1 MCTCSLIG
9 MKQGLRIAKISA
21 IVLGSLLALLVLALV
36 LLTHFD
42 WNRAK
47 PWLSERVG
55 QATERSF
62 AINGDLSLSWQRPAQ
77 QQSGWRRWVPWPHLR
92 AQNVILGNPAWAT
105 TGPDM
110 AQVQRID
117 FNINPLALLQKTLS
131 IQSLILTE
139 PTLML
144 EQNRKGENNWTFPKK
159 EDKPSAWKI
168 DLQDLAM
175 TQGTIRYVDPVK
187 RADVSTRVDTLKD
200 GSVVWKL
207 NGRFNDEQVR
217 GGAKSGALLI
227 LQEHGVRYP
236 IDGEVKVGETT
247 ITVKGT
253 LTDPAHPS
261 ALDVNLKILGAS
273 MADLF
278 PLSGVLLPET
288 PKFSTE
294 GRLVGTLGRGNI
306 RLRYEKFKG
315 RVGSSDLAGTLDYLQ
330 RDPRPLLRGEVVS
343 NFLNLQDLS
352 RLVGAGGP
360 KKQKADAVKQP
371 PDKVLPISPFKTDR
385 WGKMDVDVQFTG
397 KQIVRAESLPID
409 NLHTALRMNHGVLSL
424 APLNFGIAGG
434 RLSTELTIDGSHN
447 PAKARMKVSARGL
460 KLKEMFPKVEEM
472 RASLGQLHGDAQ
484 ITAAGNSFAA
494 LLGASNGEVKALIS
508 EGTVSKFIME
518 AIGLNIGSAVV
529 AKLFG
534 DKQVQLNCL
543 ASDLKLTDGVM
554 QPRFFILDT
563 QDATVNVDGAVN
575 FKQEALDLTIH
586 PDSKGVRV
594 ISLRS
599 PLYVR
604 GTFKKPEVGVN
615 KGVVALKA
623 GAAATLGAL
632 ASPLAALLA
641 LVNAGPDQNS
651 PCTQLLAQAKQKP
664 SAPPPGKSER
674 GTAGKQK

>member
-1 MCTCSLIG
+1 
-9 MKQGLRIAKISA
+9 MKQGLKIAKTVA
-21 IVLGSLLALLVLALV
+21 IVLASLVGLLALVLALIAN
-36 LLTHFD
+36 FN

-47 PWLSERVG
+47 PWLAERISE
-55 QATERSF
+55 ATERNF
-62 AINGDLSLSWQRPAQ
+62 AINGDLALSWQRPAQ
-77 QQSGWRRWVPWPHLR
+77 EQSGWRRWVPWPHFR
-92 AQNVILGNPAWAT
+92 AKDVILGNTAWAT
-105 TGPDM
+105 TGPNM
-110 AQVQRID
+110 AQAQEVD
-117 FNINPLALLQKTLS
+117 FDINPLALLQKTIS
-131 IQSLILTE
+131 VQSLILTE
-139 PTLML
+139 PRLML
-144 EQNRKGENNWTFPKK
+144 EQDRKGRNNWTFPKK
-159 EDKPSAWKI
+159 EDKPSAWKL

-187 RADVSTRVDTLKD
+187 RADIATRIDTLKD
-200 GSVVWKL
+200 GSVVWKF
-207 NGRFNDEQVR
+207 NGRFNDEKLS
-217 GGAKSGALLI
+217 GGAKTGALLT

-236 IDGEVKVGETT
+236 VDAELKVGETT
-247 ITVKGT
+247 ITAQGT

-315 RVGSSDLAGTLDYLQ
+315 QVGSSDLAGTLEYQQ
-330 RDPRPLLRGEVVS
+330 RQPRPLLRGEAVS
-343 NFLNLQDLS
+343 NYLNLKDLS

-360 KKQKADAVKQP
+360 KKQKGDEVKQP
-371 PDKVLPISPFKTDR
+371 ADKALPVSPFKTDR

-397 KQIVRAESLPID
+397 KKIVRSESLPID
-409 NLHTALRMNHGVLSL
+409 NLHTAVRMNNGVLSL
-424 APLNFGIAGG
+424 TPLNFGIAGG
-434 RLSTELTIDGSHN
+434 RLTTELTIDGSNN
-447 PAKARMKVSARGL
+447 PAKAKMKVSARGL

-494 LLGASNGEVKALIS
+494 LLAASNGEVKALIS
-508 EGTVSKFIME
+508 EGTVSKFILE

-534 DKQVQLNCL
+534 DRQVRLNCM

-554 QPRFFILDT
+554 QPRFFVVDT
-563 QDATVNVDGAVN
+563 QDATINVDGSIN
-575 FKQEALDLTIH
+575 FKQEKLDLTIH
-586 PDSKGVRV
+586 PDSKGVRI

-599 PLYVR
+599 PLYVG

-615 KGVVALKA
+615 KGIVALKA
-623 GAAATLGAL
+623 GAAAALGTV

-641 LVNAGPDQNS
+641 LINPGPGEDS
-651 PCTQLLAQAKQKP
+651 PCGNLLAQAEKKP
-664 SAPPPGKSER
+664 VAPAPGQHAA
-674 GTAGKQK
+674 GTDNRKK

>member
-1 MCTCSLIG
+1 

-21 IVLGSLLALLVLALV
+21 IAVAGVLALLALALAL
-36 LLTHFD
+36 LTYFD

-47 PWLSERVG
+47 PWLAERVG
-55 QATERSF
+55 AATERSF

-92 AQNVILGNPAWAT
+92 AHDVVLGNPAWAT

-117 FNINPLALLQKTLS
+117 FNLNPLALLQKTIS

-139 PTLML
+139 PRLML

-159 EDKPSAWKI
+159 ENKSSAWKI

-187 RADVSTRVDTLKD
+187 RADVSTRVDTLPD
-200 GSVVWKL
+200 GSVAWKFG
-207 NGRFNDEQVR
+207 GRFNDEKLS
-217 GGAKSGALLI
+217 GGAKSGALLT

-236 IDGEVKVGETT
+236 LDGELKIGETT

-294 GRLVGTLGRGNI
+294 GRLAGTLGRGNI

-315 RVGSSDLAGTLDYLQ
+315 RVGSSDLAGTLEYIQ
-330 RDPRPLLRGEVVS
+330 RDPRPLLRGAAVS
-343 NFLNLQDLS
+343 NYLNLKDVG
-352 RLVGAGGP
+352 RLVSGP
-360 KKQKADAVKQP
+360 KKQKSGEIKQP
-371 PDKVLPISPFKTDR
+371 PDKVLPVSPFKTDR

-397 KQIVRAESLPID
+397 KKIVHAGKLPID
-409 NLHTALRMNHGVLSL
+409 NLHTAVRMDNGVLSL
-424 APLNFGIAGG
+424 VPLNFGIADG
-434 RLSTELTIDGSHN
+434 RLTTELTIDGRAS
-447 PAKARMKVSARGL
+447 PAKARMKISARGL
-460 KLKEMFPKVEEM
+460 KLKDLFPKVEEL

-484 ITAAGNSFAA
+484 ISAAGNSFAA

-518 AIGLNIGSAVV
+518 AIGLNIGSAVM

-534 DKQVQLNCL
+534 DRQVKLNCM
-543 ASDLKLTDGVM
+543 AADLKLTDGLM

-563 QDATVNVDGAVN
+563 QDATIHVDGDIN
-575 FKQEALDLTIH
+575 FKQEKLGLTIH
-586 PDSKGVRV
+586 PDNKGVRI

-604 GTFKKPEVGVN
+604 GTFKKPDVGVD

-651 PCTQLLAQAKQKP
+651 PCAQLLAQAGQKP
-664 SAPPPGKSER
+664 TAPPPGKTGTGIDQRER
-674 GTAGKQK
+674 KN